1 MESKPNYTFVLSV
14 RVFEVKVVS
23 DGKEHEWT
31 IIANGFADCVELVNK
46 RMHDELQLSPFAL
59 KSIRGLPRTILT
71 EKAIEALGNEI
82 C

>member
-1 MESKPNYTFVLSV
+1 MEPKPNYDLSI

-31 IIANGFADCVELVNK
+31 IIANGFADCVETANEKL
-46 RMHDELQLSPFAL
+46 HELQLSPFAL
-59 KSIRGLPRTILT
+59 KSIRGLPRIILT
-71 EKAIEALGNEI
+71 EKAVAALGNEI